1 MRTQPRKRKTTQG
14 LGRRERRR
22 AETREK
28 LFRTAMELFARRGFF
43 ETTTTDITEAADVGQ
58 GTFFN
63 YFPSKQ
69 HVLTALF
76 EMQLNKV
83 QAARQTAEATRSSVK
98 RVLHDLIHHIGEEP
112 GRSQSL
118 TRSLLV
124 AFLSNDAVREFAC
137 DMLDRGRQDLEAI
150 MVLGQEKGE
159 IRRDLQASDLALAY
173 QKGVLGTLLFFALQ
187 RKCDLDAESELT
199 FKLFW
204 AAAAA
209 RKGKVR

>member
-1 MRTQPRKRKTTQG
+1 MRTQPRKKEATQG

-83 QAARQTAEATRSSVK
+83 QAARQAAEATRSSVK

-137 DMLDRGRQDLEAI
+137 DMLARGRQDLEAI

-159 IRRDLQASDLALAY
+159 IRRDLQASDLAFAY